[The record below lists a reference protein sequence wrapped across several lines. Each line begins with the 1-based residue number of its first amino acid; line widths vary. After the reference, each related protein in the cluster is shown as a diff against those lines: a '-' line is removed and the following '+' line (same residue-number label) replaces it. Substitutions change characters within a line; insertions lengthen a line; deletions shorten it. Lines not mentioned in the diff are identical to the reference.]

1 MTLDCV
7 GLTQSGVTCFIH
19 RNVGLKCFFRL
30 PKCLFLW
37 LVFFF
42 TFVLHKVV
50 QRQINGV
57 LGYIYNNRIIANCP
71 QSVPVQEF

>member
-1 MTLDCV
+1 MFV
-7 GLTQSGVTCFIH
+7 FMVS
-19 RNVGLKCFFRL
+19 
-30 PKCLFLW
+30 
-37 LVFFF
+37 FFF